1 MDILTGRGFGFWIKL
16 LCSVQCSALKYKTVK
31 LFAALGGGS
40 VLGNEHHQL
49 NTEKCTA
56 GLSAVL
62 VEISFLER
70 SLWQWSLRWL
80 HCWTTIVM
88 VTFCSNR
95 HMMTLAM
102 MVMICPT
109 IVSQTSNSSSSGSRW
124 ARGEPKKRKIILI
137 RPGEI
142 DPYGGAIPISNGI
155 VLWKDEEDDEYGEVG
170 EMQCST
176 VCNARFQQIRILFL
190 LHPQHQQSGCWH

>member
-1 MDILTGRGFGFWIKL
+1 
-16 LCSVQCSALKYKTVK
+16 
-31 LFAALGGGS
+31 
-40 VLGNEHHQL
+40 
-49 NTEKCTA
+49 
-56 GLSAVL
+56 
-62 VEISFLER
+62 
-70 SLWQWSLRWL
+70 
-80 HCWTTIVM
+80 
-88 VTFCSNR
+88 
-95 HMMTLAM
+95 MTLAM

-190 LHPQHQQSGCWH
+190 LHPQHQQSGCWHEINTWPISNLLETAPWVKILSVAKVLRHPVCSLKTDGFV